1 MSIDLQKRAEERLI
15 DLSKK
20 ATISLSKR
28 GLQGQTA
35 RVALALDISG
45 SMTQL
50 YRSGVVQEV
59 CERTLGLGMNF
70 DDNGAADVFLFG
82 LKDYE
87 IGEIKQENFYD
98 FVNKQIYSKYDLEN
112 GTNYA
117 GVMKRIVDY
126 YFPGAL
132 STKKSGFLGLGK
144 KDVSIE
150 NSRYLKQEPVY
161 VIFVTDGNCF
171 DHEDTAEIISK
182 SSQLGIFWQFVG
194 VGDEKFKFL
203 KEMDDLDGRF
213 IDNANFFQ
221 VTSLSKIADEELY
234 DRLLNEFPS
243 WIQEAKAKSLIG

>member
-1 MSIDLQKRAEERLI
+1 MSIDLQKKAREQLI

-20 ATISLSKR
+20 ASISLAKK

-45 SMTQL
+45 SMTNL
-50 YRSGVVQEV
+50 YKTGIVQKV
-59 CERTLGLGMNF
+59 TERTLGLSMNF

-87 IGEIKQENFYD
+87 VGEIQQENFYD
-98 FVNKQIYSKYDLEN
+98 FVNRNIYTKYRLEN

-117 GVMKRIVDY
+117 GVMRRIVNY
-126 YFPGAL
+126 YFPGSL
-132 STKKSGFLGLGK
+132 SMKKSGIFGMGK
-144 KDVSIE
+144 KEIYIDRS
-150 NSRYLKQEPVY
+150 SYLNQEPVY

-171 DHEDTAEIISK
+171 DHQETAEMVVRSAE
-182 SSQLGIFWQFVG
+182 LGIFWQFVG
-194 VGDEKFKFL
+194 VGDERFEFL
-203 KEMDDLDGRF
+203 KALDHLQGRF

-221 VTSLSKIADEELY
+221 IKNLGQISDDELY

-243 WIQEAKAKSLIG
+243 WIQEAKTKSLIK